1 MPARQLSPALQAYTR
16 AVAVLAQPPACARLA
31 VAGLVAQ
38 PPVHA
43 RLAVAGRGVAPP
55 PENESA
61 SGESSPSTVPPDV
74 ETDDIGGGPNDESSS
89 DEDNNGGAY
98 DIKHDPG
105 LRIPISQY
113 DVNDQDSVRREYIAL
128 GPCQP
133 KMKKEDFP
141 QHECGEELH
150 DECFAILADEP
161 SDAYQQEQLALCLR
175 FVNKTGQLVEWFL
188 GLVHVEDTTSLTLKE
203 AIKSLLIKCHLP
215 LSKHKVKVVD
225 KDGNYKPI
233 QRSKKFF
240 KNAINYHRFHADM
253 FLGVIDRQ
261 LQELN
266 NKFDEVNPELLRCMS
281 SFSPAKSF
289 SDFNV
294 DNLVKLAKFYPND
307 FDVEEMN
314 QLTFQLNRYISDVS
328 KDENFTNL
336 MSLADLSMMLVKT
349 NKRWRRYSDD
359 DDSYPSRLPI
369 NLDDRAR
376 HGDSGDGRPSFFSS
390 ALKQEESAR
399 GWGVVVEERGA
410 SAVGEVASVVVPG
423 WFGHDTSAVDDDGNE
438 LGTTVS
444 GDSKLA
450 HLCDFFLSFAPFF

>member
-1 MPARQLSPALQAYTR
+1 
-16 AVAVLAQPPACARLA
+16 
-31 VAGLVAQ
+31 
-38 PPVHA
+38 
-43 RLAVAGRGVAPP
+43 
-55 PENESA
+55 
-61 SGESSPSTVPPDV
+61 
-74 ETDDIGGGPNDESSS
+74 
-89 DEDNNGGAY
+89 
-98 DIKHDPG
+98 
-105 LRIPISQY
+105 
-113 DVNDQDSVRREYIAL
+113 
-128 GPCQP
+128 
-133 KMKKEDFP
+133 MKKEDFP
-141 QHECGEELH
+141 QHECGVHIVKLKKNTI
-150 DECFAILADEP
+150 C
-161 SDAYQQEQLALCLR
+161 SYNLR
-175 FVNKTGQLVEWFL
+175 HQF
-188 GLVHVEDTTSLTLKE
+188 
-203 AIKSLLIKCHLP
+203 
-215 LSKHKVKVVD
+215 HKVKVVD

-349 NKRWRRYSDD
+349 NKVSRYDLVYKLLKFVLVLPVATASVERVFSSMNYIKNKLRSKMGQEYLNDCLVIFIERYFFLQVKNEDIINHFQNIKKRKVLLYIRWRRYSDD